1 MENKKK
7 IHPGSGRRNALNFN
21 KGRHADDTSI
31 LELEK
36 LIPNDF
42 IRQRDMLIE
51 CFHLIQD
58 KYKCL
63 SYKHLTALSELTN
76 LPLTEIYETASFY
89 AHFDIIEEG
98 EDTPPPV
105 TIRVCDSITCEMN
118 GCQSLEKKI
127 KEKFSPSVRVVRAPC
142 MGRCHQAPVV
152 EVGKRHV
159 TNATTDKIKLIL
171 DSNELKPI
179 IPNFI
184 NFDNYKKIIRA
195 MFV

>member
-36 LIPNDF
+36 LIPSDF

-76 LPLTEIYETASFY
+76 STNPIAVGDRVD
-89 AHFDIIEEG
+89 FDIIEEG

-105 TIRVCDSITCEMN
+105 TIRVCDGITCEMN
-118 GCQSLEKKI
+118 GCQSLEKKT
-127 KEKFSPSVRVVRAPC
+127 KEKFQSFCKSCSCTMYGSLPPSSC
-142 MGRCHQAPVV
+142 C
-152 EVGKRHV
+152 
-159 TNATTDKIKLIL
+159 
-171 DSNELKPI
+171 
-179 IPNFI
+179 
-184 NFDNYKKIIRA
+184 
-195 MFV
+195 